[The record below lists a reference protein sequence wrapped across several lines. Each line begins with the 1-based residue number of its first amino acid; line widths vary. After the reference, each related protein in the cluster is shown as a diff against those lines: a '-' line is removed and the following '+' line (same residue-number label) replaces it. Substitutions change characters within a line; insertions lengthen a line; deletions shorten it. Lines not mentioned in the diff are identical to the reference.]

1 MNDSAQSLALVLSIN
16 KGKAKLNKY
25 VQIFRNFK

>member
-1 MNDSAQSLALVLSIN
+1 MATPFAIAYEN
-16 KGKAKLNKY
+16 